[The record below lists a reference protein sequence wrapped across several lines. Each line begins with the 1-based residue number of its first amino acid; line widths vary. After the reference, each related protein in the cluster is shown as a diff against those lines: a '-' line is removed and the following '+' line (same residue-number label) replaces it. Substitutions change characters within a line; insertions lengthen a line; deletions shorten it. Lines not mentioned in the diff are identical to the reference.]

1 MIGNRIEICEFRPKG
16 KFEMVNLQNEPF
28 YSSFRCKKVGIFF
41 TRKTPYSEKQ
51 EIILKER
58 RWLKMPKQPKAF
70 FRVDLGLT
78 KFFNC
83 FSKKKIDFS
92 IFFTFREKFHI
103 FFFSICTFFG
113 KGFSPSMS
121 YHLIINGI

>member
-58 RWLKMPKQPKAF
+58 RWLKMPKPPKAF

-78 KFFNC
+78 TFFNC
-83 FSKKKIDFS
+83 FSKNNRFLDILYILRKVAQ
-92 IFFTFREKFHI
+92 
-103 FFFSICTFFG
+103 FFFNL
-113 KGFSPSMS
+113 
-121 YHLIINGI
+121 HLLFWQRLQSKHVLSSHN

>member
-58 RWLKMPKQPKAF
+58 RWLKMPKPPKAF

-83 FSKKKIDFS
+83 FSKNDRFLD
-92 IFFTFREKFHI
+92 IFYI
-103 FFFSICTFFG
+103 
-113 KGFSPSMS
+113 
-121 YHLIINGI
+121 